1 MHIAER
7 NTEYRTRPFVGHDPV
22 VELSGL
28 KKTFEGENVLNGID
42 LVLNKTENI
51 AILGKSGTGKSVL
64 LKTIVG
70 LHPPDEGELNVLG
83 KKINDLDEQELNAIR
98 RKIGYLFQGGALYD
112 SMTVRQNLKFPLERQ
127 SEPMTKAEMNDAIE
141 EALANVGLLDAI
153 NKTPEELSGG
163 MKKRIALART
173 LILKPEIM
181 LYDEPTTGLDPVTA
195 KEISYLIIEMREKF
209 DISSI
214 IVTHDISC
222 VKIAS
227 DRIFILNDKKLAIE
241 GRFGELEKSQLEW
254 VKSFFD

>member
-7 NTEYRTRPFVGHDPV
+7 NTEYRIRPFVDHDPV
-22 VELSGL
+22 VEVSGL

-42 LVLNKTENI
+42 LILNKTENI

-127 SEPMTKAEMNDAIE
+127 SEPMTKAEMNNAIE

-222 VKIAS
+222 VKITS
-227 DRIFILNDKKLAIE
+227 DRIFILKDKKLAIE
-241 GRFGELEKSQLEW
+241 GRFGELEKSELEW